1 MLTKKF
7 RLGELEEAAA
17 LLRRGELVAFPTET
31 VYGLGAIATKEQ
43 AVAKVFQ
50 AKGRPSDNPL
60 IVHVKDA
67 QQVFDYA
74 AEVPKLAKDLMER
87 FWPGP
92 LTIILPVKAG
102 VFPANVNNGQE
113 TVAFRMPNQHS
124 ALRLIDLVGAPLVGP
139 SANLSGKPSPTS
151 VDHVMQ
157 DFDGVIAGVVAGD
170 TDQAQIGVEST
181 VVRPMSDRLIILRPG
196 AITQSMLKQVCP
208 KVQEFSVAEQLA
220 APQLQSPGVKYR
232 HYSPKQAVF
241 LFESSEDLANLHAK
255 LVAKGGRVGLLADES
270 IIQALGQQSPV
281 VATYSLGQPNDADS
295 ATRQL
300 YAGLRA
306 LEASDCDWILAQ
318 TVLDSEKYH
327 AYMNRLNK
335 AATSML

>member
-7 RLGELEEAAA
+7 RLGELDEAAA

-92 LTIILPVKAG
+92 LTIILPVKPG
-102 VFPANVNNGQE
+102 VFPANVNNAQE

-220 APQLQSPGVKYR
+220 APQIQSPGVKYR

-318 TVLDSEKYH
+318 AVLESEKYH

>member
-7 RLGELEEAAA
+7 RLGELDEAAA

-92 LTIILPVKAG
+92 LTIILPVKPG
-102 VFPANVNNGQE
+102 VFPANVNNDQE

-157 DFDGVIAGVVAGD
+157 DFDGVISGVVAGD

-318 TVLDSEKYH
+318 AVLESEKYH

>member
-7 RLGELEEAAA
+7 RLGELDEAAA

-92 LTIILPVKAG
+92 LTIILPVKPG

-113 TVAFRMPNQHS
+113 TVAFRMPNQQS
-124 ALRLIDLVGAPLVGP
+124 ALRLIDLVGTPLVGP

-157 DFDGVIAGVVAGD
+157 DFDGLIAGVVAGD

-181 VVRPMSDRLIILRPG
+181 VVRPMANRLVILRPG
-196 AITQSMLKQVCP
+196 AITQSMLAQVCP
-208 KVQEFSVAEQLA
+208 NVQEFSVAEQLA

-232 HYSPKQAVF
+232 HYSPKQEVY
-241 LFESSEDLANLHAK
+241 LFESTEDRARLRAK
-255 LVAKGGRVGLLADES
+255 LVAKGGEVGLLADDS
-270 IIQALGQQSPV
+270 IIQALGHQSPV
-281 VATYSLGQPNDADS
+281 VATYSLGQPHDAVS

-306 LEASDCDWILAQ
+306 LEASGCDWILVQA
-318 TVLDSEKYH
+318 TLDSEKYH

>member
-7 RLGELEEAAA
+7 RLGELDEAAA

-92 LTIILPVKAG
+92 LTIILPVKPG
-102 VFPANVNNGQE
+102 VFPANVNNDQE

-232 HYSPKQAVF
+232 HYSPKQEVY
-241 LFESSEDLANLHAK
+241 LFESTEDRARLRAK
-255 LVAKGGRVGLLADES
+255 LVAKGGKVGLLADDS
-270 IIQALGQQSPV
+270 IIQALGHQSPV

-318 TVLDSEKYH
+318 AVLESEKYH

>member
-7 RLGELEEAAA
+7 RLGELDEAAA

-67 QQVFDYA
+67 QQVLDYA
-74 AEVPKLAKDLMER
+74 AEVPELAKELMER

-92 LTIILPVKAG
+92 LTIILPVKPG
-102 VFPANVNNGQE
+102 VFPANVNNDQE

-157 DFDGVIAGVVAGD
+157 DFDGVISGVVAGD

-318 TVLDSEKYH
+318 AVLESEKYH

>member
-7 RLGELEEAAA
+7 RLGELDEAAA

-113 TVAFRMPNQHS
+113 TIAFRMPNQHS

-241 LFESSEDLANLHAK
+241 LFESTEDRARLRAK
-255 LVAKGGRVGLLADES
+255 LVAKGGKVGLLADDS
-270 IIQALGQQSPV
+270 IIQALGHQSPV

-318 TVLDSEKYH
+318 AVLESEKYH

>member
-7 RLGELEEAAA
+7 RLGELDEAAA

-92 LTIILPVKAG
+92 LTIILPVKPG
-102 VFPANVNNGQE
+102 VFPANVNNDQE

-157 DFDGVIAGVVAGD
+157 DFDGVISGVVAGD

-281 VATYSLGQPNDADS
+281 VATYSLGQPNEADS

-318 TVLDSEKYH
+318 AVLESEKYH

>member
-7 RLGELEEAAA
+7 RLGELDEAAA

-92 LTIILPVKAG
+92 LTIILPVKPG
-102 VFPANVNNGQE
+102 VFPANVNNDQE

-124 ALRLIDLVGAPLVGP
+124 ALRLIDLVGVPLVGP

-157 DFDGVIAGVVAGD
+157 DFDGVISGVVAGD

-318 TVLDSEKYH
+318 AVLESEKYH

>member
-1 MLTKKF
+1 MLTQKF
-7 RLGELEEAAA
+7 RLGELDEAAA

-67 QQVFDYA
+67 QQVLDYA

-113 TVAFRMPNQHS
+113 TVAFRMPNQQS
-124 ALRLIDLVGAPLVGP
+124 ALRLIDLVGTPLVGP

-181 VVRPMSDRLIILRPG
+181 VVRLMSDRLIILRPG

-241 LFESSEDLANLHAK
+241 LFESSEDLANLQAK
-255 LVAKGGRVGLLADES
+255 LVAKGGRVGLLADDA

-281 VATYSLGQPNDADS
+281 VATYSLGQPNDAAS

-318 TVLDSEKYH
+318 AVLESENYH

>member
-7 RLGELEEAAA
+7 RLGELDEAAA

-67 QQVFDYA
+67 QQVLDYA
-74 AEVPKLAKDLMER
+74 TEVPKLAKDLMER

-113 TVAFRMPNQHS
+113 TVAFRMPNQQS
-124 ALRLIDLVGAPLVGP
+124 ALRLIDLVGTPLVGP

-241 LFESSEDLANLHAK
+241 LFESSEDLANLQAK
-255 LVAKGGRVGLLADES
+255 LVAKGGRVGLLADDA

-281 VATYSLGQPNDADS
+281 VATYSLGQPNDAAS

-318 TVLDSEKYH
+318 AVLESENYH

>member
-7 RLGELEEAAA
+7 RLGELDEAAA

-67 QQVFDYA
+67 QQVFDYT

-113 TVAFRMPNQHS
+113 TIAFRMPNQHS

-232 HYSPKQAVF
+232 HYSPKQEVY
-241 LFESSEDLANLHAK
+241 LFESTEDRARLRAK
-255 LVAKGGRVGLLADES
+255 LVAKGGKVGLLADDS
-270 IIQALGQQSPV
+270 IIQALGHQSPV

-318 TVLDSEKYH
+318 AVLESEKYH

>member
-7 RLGELEEAAA
+7 RLGELDEAAA

-92 LTIILPVKAG
+92 LTIILPVKPG
-102 VFPANVNNGQE
+102 VFPANVNNDQE

-270 IIQALGQQSPV
+270 IIQALGHQSPV
-281 VATYSLGQPNDADS
+281 VATYSLGRPHDAVS

-300 YAGLRA
+300 DAGLRA
-306 LEASDCDWILAQ
+306 LAASGCDWILAQ
-318 TVLDSEKYH
+318 ATLDSEKYH

>member
-7 RLGELEEAAA
+7 RLGELDEAAA

-67 QQVFDYA
+67 QQVLDYA
-74 AEVPKLAKDLMER
+74 ADVPKLAKDLMER

-241 LFESSEDLANLHAK
+241 LFESSEGLANLHAK
-255 LVAKGGRVGLLADES
+255 LVAKGGSVGLLADDA

-281 VATYSLGQPNDADS
+281 VATYSLGQPNDAAS

-318 TVLDSEKYH
+318 AVLESEKYH

>member
-7 RLGELEEAAA
+7 RLGELDEAAA

-74 AEVPKLAKDLMER
+74 AEVPELAKELMER

-92 LTIILPVKAG
+92 LTIILPVKPG
-102 VFPANVNNGQE
+102 VFPANVNNDQE

-318 TVLDSEKYH
+318 AVLESEKYH

>member
-7 RLGELEEAAA
+7 RLGELDEAAA

-92 LTIILPVKAG
+92 LTIILPVKPG
-102 VFPANVNNGQE
+102 VFPANVNNDQE

-241 LFESSEDLANLHAK
+241 LFESSEGLANLHAK
-255 LVAKGGRVGLLADES
+255 LVAKGGSVGLLADDA

-281 VATYSLGQPNDADS
+281 VATYSLGQPNDAAS

-318 TVLDSEKYH
+318 AVLESEKYH

>member
-7 RLGELEEAAA
+7 RLGELDEAAA

-43 AVAKVFQ
+43 AGAKVFQ

-92 LTIILPVKAG
+92 LTIILPVKPG
-102 VFPANVNNGQE
+102 VFPANVNNDQE

-157 DFDGVIAGVVAGD
+157 DFDGVISGVVAGD

-318 TVLDSEKYH
+318 AVLESEKYH

>member
-1 MLTKKF
+1 
-7 RLGELEEAAA
+7 
-17 LLRRGELVAFPTET
+17 
-31 VYGLGAIATKEQ
+31 
-43 AVAKVFQ
+43 
-50 AKGRPSDNPL
+50 
-60 IVHVKDA
+60 
-67 QQVFDYA
+67 
-74 AEVPKLAKDLMER
+74 
-87 FWPGP
+87 
-92 LTIILPVKAG
+92 
-102 VFPANVNNGQE
+102 
-113 TVAFRMPNQHS
+113 
-124 ALRLIDLVGAPLVGP
+124 
-139 SANLSGKPSPTS
+139 
-151 VDHVMQ
+151 MQ

-208 KVQEFSVAEQLA
+208 KVQEFSVTEQLA
-220 APQLQSPGVKYR
+220 APQIQSPGVKYR

-281 VATYSLGQPNDADS
+281 IATYSLGQPNDADS

-318 TVLDSEKYH
+318 AVLDSEKYH

>member
-7 RLGELEEAAA
+7 RLGELDEAAA

-113 TVAFRMPNQHS
+113 TIAFRMPNQHS

-318 TVLDSEKYH
+318 AVLESEKYH

>member
-7 RLGELEEAAA
+7 RLGELDEAAA

-67 QQVFDYA
+67 QQVFYYA

-92 LTIILPVKAG
+92 LTIILPVKPG
-102 VFPANVNNGQE
+102 VFPANVNNAQE

-220 APQLQSPGVKYR
+220 APQIQSPGVKYR

-318 TVLDSEKYH
+318 AVLESEKYH

>member
-7 RLGELEEAAA
+7 RLGELDEAAA

-113 TVAFRMPNQHS
+113 TIAFRMPNQHS

-232 HYSPKQAVF
+232 HYSPKQEVY
-241 LFESSEDLANLHAK
+241 LFESTEDRARLRAK
-255 LVAKGGRVGLLADES
+255 LVAKGGKVGLLADDS
-270 IIQALGQQSPV
+270 IIQALGHQSPV
-281 VATYSLGQPNDADS
+281 VAT
-295 ATRQL
+295 
-300 YAGLRA
+300 
-306 LEASDCDWILAQ
+306 
-318 TVLDSEKYH
+318 
-327 AYMNRLNK
+327 
-335 AATSML
+335 

>member
-7 RLGELEEAAA
+7 RLGELDEAAA

-60 IVHVKDA
+60 IVHIKDA

-92 LTIILPVKAG
+92 LTIILPVKPG
-102 VFPANVNNGQE
+102 VFPANVNNDQE

-318 TVLDSEKYH
+318 AVLESEKYH

>member
-1 MLTKKF
+1 MLTQKF
-7 RLGELEEAAA
+7 RLGELDEAAA

-67 QQVFDYA
+67 QQVLDYA

-208 KVQEFSVAEQLA
+208 KVQEFSVADQLA

-241 LFESSEDLANLHAK
+241 LFESSEGLADLHAK
-255 LVAKGGRVGLLADES
+255 LVAKGGSVGLLADDA

-281 VATYSLGQPNDADS
+281 VATYSLGQPNDAAS

-318 TVLDSEKYH
+318 AVLESEKYH

>member
-7 RLGELEEAAA
+7 RLGELDEAAA

-113 TVAFRMPNQHS
+113 TIAFRMPNQHS

-232 HYSPKQAVF
+232 HYSPKQEVY
-241 LFESSEDLANLHAK
+241 LFESTEDRARLRAK
-255 LVAKGGRVGLLADES
+255 LVAKGGKVGLLADDS
-270 IIQALGQQSPV
+270 IIQALGHQSPV

-318 TVLDSEKYH
+318 AVLESEKYH

>member
-7 RLGELEEAAA
+7 RLGELDEAAA

-31 VYGLGAIATKEQ
+31 VYGLGAIATKEH

-67 QQVFDYA
+67 QQVLDYA

-241 LFESSEDLANLHAK
+241 LFESSEGLANLHAK
-255 LVAKGGRVGLLADES
+255 LVAKGGSVGLLADDA

-281 VATYSLGQPNDADS
+281 VATYSLGQPNDAAS

-318 TVLDSEKYH
+318 AVLESEKYH

>member
-7 RLGELEEAAA
+7 RLGELDEAAA

-74 AEVPKLAKDLMER
+74 AEVPKLAKDLMKR

-270 IIQALGQQSPV
+270 IIQALGHQSPV
-281 VATYSLGQPNDADS
+281 VATYSLGQPHDADS

-318 TVLDSEKYH
+318 AVLDSEKYH

>member
-1 MLTKKF
+1 MLTQKF
-7 RLGELEEAAA
+7 RLGELDEAAA

-67 QQVFDYA
+67 QQVLDYA

-241 LFESSEDLANLHAK
+241 LFESSEGLANLHAK
-255 LVAKGGRVGLLADES
+255 LVAKGGSVGLLADDA

-281 VATYSLGQPNDADS
+281 VATYSLGQPNDAAS

-318 TVLDSEKYH
+318 AVLESEKYH

>member
-7 RLGELEEAAA
+7 RLGELDEAAA

-124 ALRLIDLVGAPLVGP
+124 ALRLIDLVGVPLVGP

-318 TVLDSEKYH
+318 AVLESEKYH

>member
-7 RLGELEEAAA
+7 RLGELDEAAA

-74 AEVPKLAKDLMER
+74 AEVPELAKELMER

-92 LTIILPVKAG
+92 LTIILPVKPG

-124 ALRLIDLVGAPLVGP
+124 ALRLIDLVGVPLVGP

-241 LFESSEDLANLHAK
+241 LFEYSEDLANIH
-255 LVAKGGRVGLLADES
+255 
-270 IIQALGQQSPV
+270 
-281 VATYSLGQPNDADS
+281 
-295 ATRQL
+295 
-300 YAGLRA
+300 
-306 LEASDCDWILAQ
+306 
-318 TVLDSEKYH
+318 
-327 AYMNRLNK
+327 
-335 AATSML
+335 

>member
-1 MLTKKF
+1 MLTQKF
-7 RLGELEEAAA
+7 RLGELDEAAA

-67 QQVFDYA
+67 QQVLDYA
-74 AEVPKLAKDLMER
+74 TEVPKLAKDLMER

-92 LTIILPVKAG
+92 LTIILPVKAD

-241 LFESSEDLANLHAK
+241 LFESSEGLANLHAK
-255 LVAKGGRVGLLADES
+255 LVAKGGSVGLLADDA

-281 VATYSLGQPNDADS
+281 VATYSLGQPNDAAS

-318 TVLDSEKYH
+318 AVLESEKYH

>member
-7 RLGELEEAAA
+7 RLGELDEAAA

-113 TVAFRMPNQHS
+113 TIAFRMPNQHS

-157 DFDGVIAGVVAGD
+157 DFDGVISGVVAGD

-318 TVLDSEKYH
+318 AVLESEKYH

>member
-1 MLTKKF
+1 MLTQKF
-7 RLGELEEAAA
+7 RLGELDEAAA

-67 QQVFDYA
+67 QQVLDYA

-170 TDQAQIGVEST
+170 TNQAQIGVEST

-241 LFESSEDLANLHAK
+241 LFESSEGLGNLHAK
-255 LVAKGGRVGLLADES
+255 LVAKGGSVGLLADDA

-281 VATYSLGQPNDADS
+281 VATYSLGQPNDAAS

-318 TVLDSEKYH
+318 AVLESEKYH

>member
-7 RLGELEEAAA
+7 RLGELDEAAA
-17 LLRRGELVAFPTET
+17 LLRRGELVAVPTET

-92 LTIILPVKAG
+92 LTIILPVKPG
-102 VFPANVNNGQE
+102 VFPANVNNDQE

-157 DFDGVIAGVVAGD
+157 DFDGVISGVVAGD

-318 TVLDSEKYH
+318 AVLESEKYH

>member
-7 RLGELEEAAA
+7 RLGELDEAAA

-92 LTIILPVKAG
+92 LTIILPVKPS

-113 TVAFRMPNQHS
+113 TVAFRMPNQQS
-124 ALRLIDLVGAPLVGP
+124 ALRLIDLVGTPLVGP

-157 DFDGVIAGVVAGD
+157 DFDGLIAGVVAGD

-241 LFESSEDLANLHAK
+241 LFESSENLANLQAK
-255 LVAKGGRVGLLADES
+255 LVAKGGTVGLLADDS

-318 TVLDSEKYH
+318 AVLESEKYH

>member
-7 RLGELEEAAA
+7 RLGELDEAAA

-60 IVHVKDA
+60 IVHVKNA

-92 LTIILPVKAG
+92 LTIILPVKPG
-102 VFPANVNNGQE
+102 VFPANVNNDQE

-318 TVLDSEKYH
+318 AVLDSEKYH

>member
-1 MLTKKF
+1 MLTQKF
-7 RLGELEEAAA
+7 RLGELDEAAA

-67 QQVFDYA
+67 QQVLDYA

-318 TVLDSEKYH
+318 AVLESEKYH

>member
-7 RLGELEEAAA
+7 RLGELDEAAA

-113 TVAFRMPNQHS
+113 TIAFRMPNQHS
-124 ALRLIDLVGAPLVGP
+124 ALRLIDLVGVPLVGP

-318 TVLDSEKYH
+318 AVLESEKYH

>member
-1 MLTKKF
+1 MLTQKF
-7 RLGELEEAAA
+7 RLGELDEAAA

-67 QQVFDYA
+67 QQVLDYA
-74 AEVPKLAKDLMER
+74 ADVPKLAKDLMER

-241 LFESSEDLANLHAK
+241 LFESSEGLANLHAK
-255 LVAKGGRVGLLADES
+255 LVAKGGSVGLLADDA

-281 VATYSLGQPNDADS
+281 VATYSLGQPNDAAS

-318 TVLDSEKYH
+318 AVLESEKYH

>member
-7 RLGELEEAAA
+7 RLGELDEAAA

-67 QQVFDYA
+67 QQVLDYA

-241 LFESSEDLANLHAK
+241 LFESSEDLANLQAK
-255 LVAKGGRVGLLADES
+255 LVAKGGRVGLLADDS

-281 VATYSLGQPNDADS
+281 VATYSLGQPNDAAS

-318 TVLDSEKYH
+318 AVLESEKYH